1 MMNIELPQY
10 AKQLFTPKRYKILH
24 GGRGGAKSWT
34 VACVLLLMAGQ
45 KPLRVLCTREVQKS
59 IRDSVYRLLLD
70 TIERLGLSHFFEPLE
85 KEIRAI
91 NGSLFLFS
99 GLREHTIDSIKSFE
113 GVDIVWVEEAHSVT
127 KRSWDILTKTI
138 RRENSQIW
146 LTLNPNLETDET
158 YQRFIVNPPDNAWVC
173 QVNYNDNPWFPV
185 VLEEERQND
194 EKRLPKDEYE
204 HIWLGQ
210 PRTTADGAIYREEV
224 SQLVFERRIK
234 EVPYDAL
241 LPVYTVWDLG
251 WNDAMSII
259 LCQRDTSCVRIIGY
273 IEDSHKTL
281 DYYVSLL
288 EKLPYRYGR
297 DFLPHDGRTRNFQTG
312 KSTEEIL
319 RQLGRNPYI
328 LDAMPI
334 EDGIRNARMLFSQC
348 YFDKDKTVRL
358 VECLKRYKRRVDSN
372 NVAREPLHDDYSHG
386 ADAFRYMAM
395 ATPLMKSYFEQPKY
409 EPRPPTDWRVA

>member
-1 MMNIELPQY
+1 MNINLPQY

-59 IRDSVYRLLLD
+59 IKDSVYRLLLD

-173 QVNYNDNPWFPV
+173 QVNYYDNKWFPA

-204 HIWLGQ
+204 HIWLGK

-224 SQLVFERRIK
+224 SQLVFEQRIK

-281 DYYVSLL
+281 DYYVGLL

-312 KSTEEIL
+312 KNTEEIL

-372 NVAREPLHDDYSHG
+372 NVAKEPLHDDYSHG

-395 ATPLMKSYFEQPKY
+395 AVPLMKSNDYKY
-409 EPRPPTDWRVA
+409 SPAPAMDWRLN

>member
-1 MMNIELPQY
+1 MNINLPQY

-24 GGRGGAKSWT
+24 GGRGGGKSWT

-173 QVNYNDNPWFPV
+173 QVNYYDNKWFPA

-224 SQLVFERRIK
+224 SQLVFEQRIK

-328 LDAMPI
+328 LDAMPV

-395 ATPLMKSYFEQPKY
+395 AVPLMNNGNHKHTYTPA
-409 EPRPPTDWRVA
+409 PAMDWRLN

>member
-1 MMNIELPQY
+1 MRLQLPKY
-10 AKQLFTPKRYKILH
+10 AKRLCAEHFLYKVLH
-24 GGRGGAKSWT
+24 GGRGGGKSHT
-34 VACVLLLMAGQ
+34 IARIFVTRAID
-45 KPLRVLCTREVQKS
+45 KKTDILCTREIQKS
-59 IRDSVYRLLLD
+59 LDNSVKKLLAEV
-70 TIERLGLSHFFEPLE
+70 IKEMGLTHFFDVQER
-85 KEIRAI
+85 KII
-91 NGSLFLFS
+91 GKNGSLFVFA
-99 GLREHTIDSIKSFE
+99 GLQEHTVESIKSYENFDLVWIEE
-113 GVDIVWVEEAHSVT
+113 GHSIS
-127 KRSWDILTKTI
+127 KKSWELLDPTI
-138 RRENSQIW
+138 RKQGAEIYVSM
-146 LTLNPNLETDET
+146 NPDLETDEM
-158 YQRFIVNPPDNAWVC
+158 YQRFIVNPPNDALVI
-173 QVNYNDNPWFPV
+173 QVNYYDNPFFPEI
-185 VLEEERQND
+185 LEKKRQNA
-194 EKRLPKDEYE
+194 EKSLPKEEYE
-204 HIWLGQ
+204 HIWLGK
-210 PRTTADGAIYREEV
+210 PRVVADGAIYRNEV
-224 SQLVFERRIK
+224 TQLVFEQRIK

-251 WNDAMSII
+251 WNDAMTII
-259 LCQRDTSCVRIIGY
+259 LCQRDTNCVRIIGY

-297 DFLPHDGRTRNFQTG
+297 DFLPHDARTRNFQTG

-328 LDAMPI
+328 LDAMPV

-395 ATPLMKSYFEQPKY
+395 ATPLMKSNDYKY
-409 EPRPPTDWRVA
+409 TPAPAMDWRLN

>member
-1 MMNIELPQY
+1 MNIELPQY

-59 IRDSVYRLLLD
+59 IKDSVYLLLSD
-70 TIERLGLSHFFEPLE
+70 TIKRLELSYFFTVLNT
-85 KEIRAI
+85 EIRAK

-138 RRENSQIW
+138 RRENSEIW
-146 LTLNPNLETDET
+146 ITLNPNLETDET

-173 QVNYNDNPWFPV
+173 QVNYYDNKWFPA

-194 EKRLPKDEYE
+194 EKRLPKDEYG
-204 HIWLGQ
+204 HIWLGEL
-210 PRTTADGAIYREEV
+210 RTTADGAIYREEF
-224 SQLVFERRIK
+224 SQLVFEQRIK

-328 LDAMPI
+328 LDAMPV

-372 NVAREPLHDDYSHG
+372 NVAKEPLHDDYSHG
-386 ADAFRYMAM
+386 ADA
-395 ATPLMKSYFEQPKY
+395 
-409 EPRPPTDWRVA
+409 